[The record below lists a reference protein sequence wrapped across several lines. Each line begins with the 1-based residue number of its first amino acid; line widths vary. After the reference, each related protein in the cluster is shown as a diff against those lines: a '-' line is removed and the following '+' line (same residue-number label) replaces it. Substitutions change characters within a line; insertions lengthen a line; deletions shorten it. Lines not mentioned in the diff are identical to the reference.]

1 MAGNFNVKVEDKQFE
16 DLRKNIE
23 AGLMPKFEK
32 EMENGVASGA
42 LIVAKAT
49 RDKIHN
55 ITYKLSS
62 SIGVKKFISKPGY
75 VNVDSGYI
83 KTDKFGPDKDRY
95 FVYEEIGSSHQEP
108 KHPLRDAK
116 NENKNQVKK
125 AVQEPLERFLR
136 K

>member
-1 MAGNFNVKVEDKQFE
+1 MAGKFNVKVEEKQFE
-16 DLRKNIE
+16 VLRKSAE
-23 AGLMPKFEK
+23 KFGAEFDK
-32 EMENGVASGA
+32 EMEKGA
-42 LIVAKAT
+42 TEGGLIIAKAT

-62 SIGVKKFISKPGY
+62 SIGVKKFASRPGY
-75 VNVDSGYI
+75 VNVDTGYI

-95 FVYEEIGSSHQEP
+95 FVYEEIGSSRQEP

-116 NENKNQVKK
+116 NENKSAVKQE
-125 AVQEPLERFLR
+125 VQSRLEKFL

>member
-1 MAGNFNVKVEDKQFE
+1 MEKGATEG
-16 DLRKNIE
+16 
-23 AGLMPKFEK
+23 GL
-32 EMENGVASGA
+32 
-42 LIVAKAT
+42 IIAKAT

-62 SIGVKKFISKPGY
+62 SIGVKKFASRPGY
-75 VNVDSGYI
+75 VNVDTGYI

-95 FVYEEIGSSHQEP
+95 FFYEEIGSSRQEP

-116 NENKNQVKK
+116 NENKSAVKQE
-125 AVQEPLERFLR
+125 VQSRLEKFL